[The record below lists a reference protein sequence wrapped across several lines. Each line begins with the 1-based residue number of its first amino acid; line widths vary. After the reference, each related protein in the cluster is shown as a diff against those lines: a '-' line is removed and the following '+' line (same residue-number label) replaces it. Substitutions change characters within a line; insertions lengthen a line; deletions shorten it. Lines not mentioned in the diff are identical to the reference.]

1 MRFVRLC
8 VWQHFFDC
16 HRCIHLLL
24 ETFSGTTGC
33 SRCWEPVT
41 LEEQCLWKGWDVSRT
56 AFTHAELHHFLKKR
70 RCLKFHRRSW
80 IGNPE
85 AITLLSFCML
95 TTFCLTEFI
104 ELNSLEEETWELNTW
119 QAETGIYRHLLLR
132 FFCLFLLLLCF
143 VFLTR
148 GKLIVFYFESS
159 VLNHKAY
166 ISV

>member
-1 MRFVRLC
+1 MNRESGSNYTFVFLH
-8 VWQHFFDC
+8 VNYILSHGI
-16 HRCIHLLL
+16 HRTEL
-24 ETFSGTTGC
+24 TGG
-33 SRCWEPVT
+33 RD
-41 LEEQCLWKGWDVSRT
+41 L
-56 AFTHAELHHFLKKR
+56 
-70 RCLKFHRRSW
+70 
-80 IGNPE
+80 
-85 AITLLSFCML
+85 
-95 TTFCLTEFI
+95 
-104 ELNSLEEETWELNTW
+104 TWELNAW